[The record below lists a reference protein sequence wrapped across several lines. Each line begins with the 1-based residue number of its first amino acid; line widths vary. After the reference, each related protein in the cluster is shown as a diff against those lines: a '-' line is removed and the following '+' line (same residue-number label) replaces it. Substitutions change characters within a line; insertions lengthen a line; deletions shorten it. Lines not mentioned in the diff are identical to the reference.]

1 MREFGRVMSGHF
13 NQLATT
19 DEKSKPNNNENNP
32 QNNPKNDPKNNP
44 KNTDSNNKT
53 DQIISKIT
61 EIDIDS
67 VKSKRNGMNIDASGH
82 GVLQAEAIK
91 RNRLVYICLYVY
103 VYIHIYMYP

>member
-19 DEKSKPNNNENNP
+19 DDKSKPNNNKNNP
-32 QNNPKNDPKNNP
+32 QNDPKNNP

-53 DQIISKIT
+53 DEIISKIT
-61 EIDIDS
+61 EIDINS
-67 VKSKRNGMNIDASGH
+67 VKSKKNGSNIDASGH

-91 RNRLVYICLYVY
+91 RNRLVYICL
-103 VYIHIYMYP
+103 